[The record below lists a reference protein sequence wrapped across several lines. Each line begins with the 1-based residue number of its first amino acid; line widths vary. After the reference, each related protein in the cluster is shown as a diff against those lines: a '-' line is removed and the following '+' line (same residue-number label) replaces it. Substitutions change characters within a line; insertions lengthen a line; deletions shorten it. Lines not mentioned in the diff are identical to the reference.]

1 MKRKQLVQLYIER
14 EIVRRRRAP
23 AFDHSQFRHGI
34 KRRVHLDQLEML
46 RVPTEP
52 LARRHLLRIPT
63 FDKTGI
69 RPARCAHKNFSA
81 HTSTKSQAK
90 MKANAISDS
99 AAVVQEDWLRGLDLN
114 QRPSGYEP
122 DELPGCSTPRLDYGH
137 RDDEINLKVRLAA
150 TISAMT
156 NWLQR

>member
-1 MKRKQLVQLYIER
+1 
-14 EIVRRRRAP
+14 
-23 AFDHSQFRHGI
+23 
-34 KRRVHLDQLEML
+34 
-46 RVPTEP
+46 
-52 LARRHLLRIPT
+52 
-63 FDKTGI
+63 
-69 RPARCAHKNFSA
+69 
-81 HTSTKSQAK
+81 

-99 AAVVQEDWLRGLDLN
+99 EAVVQEDWLRGLDLN